1 MTYPLIDSIERNR
14 TRGVNQECEP
24 DYAMT
29 LFMMFRSTQIRCMPS
44 RSNKCR
50 SAVRLSVLGALL
62 SAPLPLWASE
72 VDVPSGS
79 WRPASTSIYLGAG
92 NEYKFRDALAF
103 RYESAQETMVSL
115 TFDWHLADRN
125 PFSRAAAWLGATL
138 EPAVLLGYRDDRQ
151 QDLDIYELA
160 LYANL
165 RWSDFPW
172 NDRLPTTIAVGWG
185 ASYTSDITANEAE
198 DAVEAPPDEG
208 PQRWLNYLVV
218 EYGFSLPHDPR
229 WQFFYRLHHRSGA
242 SGLFASHEV
251 GSNVMGLGVR
261 YSF

>member
-1 MTYPLIDSIERNR
+1 M
-14 TRGVNQECEP
+14 
-24 DYAMT
+24 
-29 LFMMFRSTQIRCMPS
+29 
-44 RSNKCR
+44 
-50 SAVRLSVLGALL
+50 RLSVLGALL

-125 PFSRAAAWLGATL
+125 PFNRAAAWLGATL

-229 WQFFYRLHHRSGA
+229 WQIFYRLHHRSGA